1 MIRSLFS
8 DKKNIAII
16 LLSFLIISLFL
27 YIITSPSSYK
37 RANKVLEE
45 QYRALDASRKI
56 TEDELLLWKSKYKD
70 LDKKD
75 ADLKKRIR
83 ETDSLLLIKEY
94 QVYDLNRKVTLYK
107 ERYDAL
113 NVEYWNKK
121 NLIPTKTGDTLIN
134 SLKKRF
140 K

>member
-1 MIRSLFS
+1 MIKSLFS

-16 LLSFLIISLFL
+16 VLSFLIVSLFV
-27 YIITSPSSYK
+27 YIVASPSSYK
-37 RANKVLEE
+37 KANKVLEQ
-45 QYRALDASRKI
+45 QYKALDASRKK
-56 TEDELLLWKSKYKD
+56 TESELSLWKSKYKV
-70 LDKKD
+70 LDKQD
-75 ADLKKRIR
+75 ADMKKKIR

-94 QVYDLNRKVTLYK
+94 QVYDLSRKVTLYK
-107 ERYDAL
+107 GRYDAL
-113 NVEYWNKK
+113 NTEYWSKK